1 MGHVRDRTNA
11 TLFLIDHDGRLA
23 WTMDMS
29 IDVLKQSYEIVGAKE
44 LGVSTLE
51 THGVD
56 RCSEEG

>member
-11 TLFLIDHDGRLA
+11 TLFLIGHGGRLA
-23 WTMDMS
+23 WTMEMS
-29 IDVLKQSYEIVGAKE
+29 IDALKQSYEVVGAKD
-44 LGVSTLE
+44 LGVGTLE